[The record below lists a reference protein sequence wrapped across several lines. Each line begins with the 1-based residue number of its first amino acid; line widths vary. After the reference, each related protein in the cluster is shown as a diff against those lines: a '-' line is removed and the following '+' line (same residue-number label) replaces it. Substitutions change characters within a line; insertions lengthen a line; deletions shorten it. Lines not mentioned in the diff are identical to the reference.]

1 MEAVKVSKVLFS
13 IIIIIY
19 YIILLLY
26 LLYNTIILLLL
37 SLLLVFVKESNI
49 LDSEARLL
57 WKQNVF

>member
-26 LLYNTIILLLL
+26 LLYNTIILLL